1 MTVEK
6 KESMRQ
12 AQDPRQDQK
21 RPRDDGQLINER
33 IRFPRVQLITHEGQ
47 NVGVVTREEALQFA
61 DAVGLDLVLLNDSGD
76 TPICKVM
83 DYGKVLYERKKKQSE
98 AKKKQKVIQIK
109 EIKLRPKIGEHDY
122 ETKIRQAVQ
131 FVNEGMRVKVTLVFR
146 GRENV
151 DKEVR
156 GNEFFDRIEKSFE
169 AHGVKNLVHEKD
181 ATLGQFLSRIFYTK

>member
-1 MTVEK
+1 MVVEK
-6 KESMRQ
+6 KESTRPQ
-12 AQDPRQDQK
+12 QQDQR

-33 IRFPRVQLITHEGQ
+33 IRYPRVQLITHEGQ
-47 NVGVVTREEALQFA
+47 NVGIVSREEALQFA
-61 DAVGLDLVLLNDSGD
+61 DAVGLDLVLLNDTGD

-83 DYGKVLYERKKKQSE
+83 DFGKVLYERKKKQGE

-122 ETKIRQAVQ
+122 ETKIKQAVQ
-131 FVNEGMRVKVTLVFR
+131 FLNDGKRVKVTLVFR

-169 AHGVKNLVHEKD
+169 THGLKNLVNEKD
-181 ATLGQFLSRIFYTK
+181 VPLGQFWSRIFYTK

>member
-6 KESMRQ
+6 KEAMR
-12 AQDPRQDQK
+12 PQDQR

-33 IRFPRVQLITHEGQ
+33 IRYPRMQLITHEGQ
-47 NVGVVTREEALQFA
+47 NVGIVTREEALQFA

-76 TPICKVM
+76 VPICKIM
-83 DYGKVLYERKKKQSE
+83 DYGKVLYERKKKQGE

-122 ETKIRQAVQ
+122 ETKIKQAVQ
-131 FVNEGMRVKVTLVFR
+131 FLHDGKRVKITLVFR

-169 AHGVKNLVHEKD
+169 THGVKNLIHEKD
-181 ATLGQFLSRIFYTK
+181 VPLGQFWSRIFYTK